1 MSASDTSTWTVD
13 GETDEEFLAR
23 SRAARAKRKAAA
35 AAATEAAKPKLIAAI
50 PPKMADA
57 IKANP
62 TSLRLSV
69 RAEDET
75 VVVDRPRRTEVM
87 EVLEVDA
94 QGRPSRARF
103 ECATG
108 ERSVL
113 DYVEGYRQAPGA
125 ISTYDPLAALK
136 GSEND

>member
-1 MSASDTSTWTVD
+1 MSASETWTVD
-13 GETDEEFLAR
+13 GETDEEFLTR
-23 SRAARAKRKAAA
+23 VRAERAKRKADAA
-35 AAATEAAKPKLIAAI
+35 AAAEAAKPKLIATI
-50 PPKMADA
+50 PPKIADA

-87 EVLEVDA
+87 EVLAVDA
-94 QGRPSRARF
+94 QGRPSRVARF

-113 DYVEGYRQAPGA
+113 EYSNGYRQPSGA
-125 ISTYDPLAALK
+125 VHQYDPLAALK
-136 GSEND
+136 GDGND